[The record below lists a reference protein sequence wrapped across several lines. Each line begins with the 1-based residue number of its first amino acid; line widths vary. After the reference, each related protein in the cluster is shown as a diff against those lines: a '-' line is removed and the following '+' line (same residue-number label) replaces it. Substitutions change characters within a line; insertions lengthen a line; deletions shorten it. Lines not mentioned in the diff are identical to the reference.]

1 MKYIKYDE
9 LDQNKKLYKIGF
21 KPKFEMYAV
30 ALFGVLLALFPN
42 IFIRIV
48 GIVLIGIALAA
59 AFLLKDRTVAAIG
72 DKEIYVYYKDE
83 IGVIDFDEIDEW
95 LVRNT
100 DTRAGGIGFNL
111 KDGNNVTV
119 ITFQAEKFRVALNKV
134 LKHKEYSEKVSNE
147 RNNGNGGLIKR
158 TIYLIKSKFAKEK

>member
-21 KPKFEMYAV
+21 KPKFEAYAV
-30 ALFGVLLALFPN
+30 IVIGCIIALYPNIVVRCFALFFVAVAILSF
-42 IFIRIV
+42 F
-48 GIVLIGIALAA
+48 LI
-59 AFLLKDRTVAAIG
+59 KDRTVAAIG
-72 DKEIYVYYKDE
+72 ENEVYVYYENE

-100 DTRAGGIGFNL
+100 DARAGGIGFNL
-111 KDGNNVTV
+111 KDGSNVTV

-134 LKHKEYSEKVSNE
+134 LRNKEFSEKLSNSKQ
-147 RNNGNGGLIKR
+147 NNGGLIKR
-158 TIYLIKSKFAKEK
+158 TIKLMKSKKN